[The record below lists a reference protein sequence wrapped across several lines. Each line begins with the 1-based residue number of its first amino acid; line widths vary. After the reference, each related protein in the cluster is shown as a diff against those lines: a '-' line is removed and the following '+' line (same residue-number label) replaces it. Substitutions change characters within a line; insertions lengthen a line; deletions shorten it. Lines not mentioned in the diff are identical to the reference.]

1 MVEYLSLQVED
12 VMITIFATPKPFRGH
27 AAVIQRNAI
36 HSWTLLRPACEIILM
51 GNDEGTAEI
60 AAEFGLRYVPEVART
75 SFGTPLVSDLF
86 KQAQQLSVSN
96 LFCYVNSDIILMSD
110 FMRAIQRVVDQKSRF
125 LLVGHRWNLDVN
137 EVLEFKPDWEE
148 KLRSQVKNF
157 ATLAGATSIDFF
169 VFTRGLLGEMP
180 PFAIGRPAWDNW
192 TLYRARAL
200 SAPLIDATPVV
211 MAVHQNHDYS
221 HLPPGQVKEGDVWKS
236 DEQLANI
243 KLAGSAA
250 QAFSLFDAT
259 HLLTPQKLRLAYD
272 LENLVRHCE
281 TLPMWYPWLPLRW
294 IPKAL
299 DMSRSLRSR
308 FGLTLTSLRKGRVSS
323 RCG

>member
-1 MVEYLSLQVED
+1 ML
-12 VMITIFATPKPFRGH
+12 TIFATPKPFRGH

-36 HSWTLLRPACEIILM
+36 RSWTLLRPACEIILM

-60 AAEFGLRYVPEVART
+60 AAEFGLRYVPEIARN
-75 SFGTPLVSDLF
+75 SFGTPLVSDMF
-86 KQAQQLSVSN
+86 KQAQQLSGSD

-110 FMRAIQRVVDQKSRF
+110 FMQAIQRVVDQKSRF
-125 LLVGHRWNLDVN
+125 LLVGHRWNLDVK
-137 EVLEFKPDWEE
+137 EVLEFKPDWED
-148 KLRSQVKNF
+148 KLRSQVKKF
-157 ATLAGATSIDFF
+157 ATLGSANAIDFF
-169 VFTRGLLGEMP
+169 VFPRGLLGEMP

-192 TLYRARAL
+192 TLYRARTL
-200 SAPLIDATPVV
+200 SVPLIDATPVV

-221 HLPPGQVKEGDVWKS
+221 HLPQVKEGLWKGEEQFWKGE
-236 DEQLANI
+236 EQLANI

-250 QAFSLFDAT
+250 HAFTLFDAT

-308 FGLTLTSLRKGRVSS
+308 FGLTLSSLRRGRVSS
-323 RCG
+323 HCG